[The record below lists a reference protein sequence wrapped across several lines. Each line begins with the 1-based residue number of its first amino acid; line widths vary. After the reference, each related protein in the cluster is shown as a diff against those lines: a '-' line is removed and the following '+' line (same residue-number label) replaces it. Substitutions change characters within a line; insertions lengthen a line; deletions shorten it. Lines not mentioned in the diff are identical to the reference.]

1 MANVFFMKPL
11 LEDLS
16 EGPLFN
22 QATALLLRVT
32 AALTLVGTLVLWVQG
47 WKAVGALAGAA
58 ILGGILFQC
67 CFAMGSYI
75 IVHIMWL
82 RAHDIARL
90 PKSEFTLI
98 PIAYLGLKLAG
109 EAYAAALLSINLGTG
124 LLIWFASTGWGTM
137 VGNLYVFLVPASW
150 FGKEPFV
157 LGAMTILLGIAAA
170 FGVLFLAYL
179 LAEGVVVVA
188 SIANDTRRLR
198 AVAEQQASGTAKA
211 AAHQG

>member
-1 MANVFFMKPL
+1 MANLFFMKPL
-11 LEDLS
+11 LEGLS
-16 EGPLFN
+16 EGHLFKK
-22 QATALLLRVT
+22 ATALLLRLA

-67 CFAMGSYI
+67 CFAVGIYAV
-75 IVHIMWL
+75 VHAIWI
-82 RAHDIARL
+82 RAHDIARS
-90 PKSEFTLI
+90 PHSEFTLI
-98 PIAYLGLKLAG
+98 PIAYMVLKLAG
-109 EAYAAALLSINLGTG
+109 EAYAAATVSINVGTG
-124 LLIWFASTGWGTM
+124 LLIWFASSEWGT
-137 VGNLYVFLVPASW
+137 VVRDLYVFLLTASW

-188 SIANDTRRLR
+188 SVANDTRRLR
-198 AVAEQQASGTAKA
+198 AIAEQQATGIGKA
-211 AAHQG
+211 AGQP

>member
-1 MANVFFMKPL
+1 MAKVFFIKPL
-11 LEDLS
+11 LEDFS
-16 EGPLFN
+16 EGHLFKKT
-22 QATALLLRVT
+22 AALLLRVA

-47 WKAVGALAGAA
+47 WKAVGALTGAA

-67 CFAMGSYI
+67 CFAVGSYM
-75 IVHIMWL
+75 IVHAMWI

-90 PKSEFTLI
+90 PNSEFTLI
-98 PIAYLGLKLAG
+98 PIAYIVLKLAG
-109 EAYAAALLSINLGTG
+109 EAYAAALVSINLGTG
-124 LLIWFASTGWGTM
+124 VLIWFASTEWGT
-137 VGNLYVFLVPASW
+137 VLRDLYVFLVPASW

-179 LAEGVVVVA
+179 LAESIVVIA

-211 AAHQG
+211 AGQ

>member
-1 MANVFFMKPL
+1 MANVFFMKSL

-16 EGPLFN
+16 EGQLFKK
-22 QATALLLRVT
+22 ATALLLRL
-32 AALTLVGTLVLWVQG
+32 AAGLTLVGTLVLWVQG

-67 CFAMGSYI
+67 CFAVGSYM
-75 IVHIMWL
+75 IVHAMWI
-82 RAHDIARL
+82 RAQDIARQ
-90 PKSEFTLI
+90 PNSEFTLI

-109 EAYAAALLSINLGTG
+109 EVYAAAIVSINVGTG
-124 LLIWFASTGWGTM
+124 LLIWFASNDWGT
-137 VGNLYVFLVPASW
+137 VLRDLYVFLVPASW

-179 LAEGVVVVA
+179 LAEGVVVIA
-188 SIANDTRRLR
+188 SIANDARRLR

-211 AAHQG
+211 AAQ